1 MTSRHPGPIAPV
13 HSRVAALPPHVL
25 ADILFAPP
33 GIARAVASAL
43 FLLAGGACA
52 QAGAGDASQE
62 VVVTAARVAQKL
74 PDTLPSTTV
83 ISRADI
89 EASPALDVP
98 DLMRSFLSFNI
109 AQTGPVG
116 AQTSIF
122 VRGANFNQVLVLI
135 DGAPLSRADFGSA
148 PWELV
153 PLAQIDHIEVV
164 RGNLSSLYGSAA
176 VGGVIQI
183 FTKHGAG
190 TSLTVGGGSRGTLN
204 GSASVGQR
212 FGADDR
218 ALDLSASISGVHT
231 DGYSARDARIDPTV
245 NPDRD
250 ASTQSGATLA
260 VGKTWAT
267 GHRTALSVMH
277 SDTDSH
283 YDGYGG
289 PTVVDELKS
298 RLDNFTLSSHHALTP
313 ALDLDLHAGEDV
325 VKYTDPTAFTPGGLG
340 RTRLLGLGVDWTVVD
355 GQSLQFGVE
364 NDSERFGYVGSGA
377 SSRHTNA
384 VRAGW
389 LGSFGPALELQANVR
404 HDDASDYGTANTG
417 LLSIGWRLDR
427 EWKLVAQAST
437 AFSAPSFS
445 NIAYE
450 AAPLKAEHSRDV
462 ELGVHWNRGAWL
474 ARATL
479 FSQRQHDLIAFDANF
494 ETVNI
499 DHASNRGLE
508 LSLAGDT
515 GYGKVGVDATFQDAR
530 DDDTHAALLRRAR
543 TVVAA
548 NYRVPVLG
556 WETGVW
562 LQYTGPR
569 ADGDPITFATVK
581 ARARTVL
588 GLTASHALSPNWSIG
603 VKAGNLTGR
612 HDPEVLG
619 YTPPPPTVLVSLHG
633 QWQ

>member
-1 MTSRHPGPIAPV
+1 MSSRHPGPIAPV
-13 HSRVAALPPHVL
+13 HSRVAAFPLTTVVAAL
-25 ADILFAPP
+25 ALLGAN
-33 GIARAVASAL
+33 SAL
-43 FLLAGGACA
+43 A
-52 QAGAGDASQE
+52 QSASDASQE
-62 VVVTAARVAQKL
+62 VVVTAARVPQKL
-74 PDTLPSTTV
+74 PDTLPSTVV

-98 DLMRSFLSFNI
+98 DLMRGFLSFNV

-122 VRGANFNQVLVLI
+122 VRGANSNQVLVLV

-153 PLAQIDHIEVV
+153 PLSQVDHIEVV

-176 VGGVIQI
+176 VGGVVQI

-190 TSLTVGGGSRGTLN
+190 TSLTVGGGSRGTLT
-204 GSASVGQR
+204 GSASVGR
-212 FGADDR
+212 RYGAEDR
-218 ALDLSASISGVHT
+218 ALDLSASISGIHT
-231 DGYSARDARIDPTV
+231 DGYSARDAKVDPTV

-250 ASTQSGATLA
+250 ASTQSGETLA
-260 VGKTWAT
+260 VAKTWAT
-267 GHRTALSVMH
+267 GHRTTFSAMH

-283 YDGYGG
+283 YDGYNG

-298 RLDNFTLSSHHALTP
+298 RLDNLTLTSHHALTP
-313 ALDLDLHAGEDV
+313 SLDLDLHAGEDV
-325 VKYTDPTAFTPGGLG
+325 IKYTDPTAYTPGGLG
-340 RTRLLGLGVDWTVVD
+340 RTRLLGVGVEWTVAD
-355 GQSLQFGVE
+355 GQNLQFGYE
-364 NDSERFGYVGSGA
+364 NDSERFGYEAATPSR
-377 SSRHTNA
+377 RHTNS

-389 LGSFGPALELQANVR
+389 LGAFGPAFEVQANVR
-404 HDDASDYGTANTG
+404 HDDASDYGVANTG
-417 LLSIGWRLDR
+417 LLSLGWRLDR

-450 AAPLKAEHSRDV
+450 AAPLKAEHSRDF
-462 ELGVHWNRGAWL
+462 ELGVHWNRGSWL

-494 ETVNI
+494 ETLNI
-499 DHASNRGLE
+499 AHASNRGLE
-508 LSLAGDT
+508 LSLSGDT
-515 GYGKVGVDATFQDAR
+515 GYGKVGLDATFQDAR
-530 DDDTHAALLRRAR
+530 DDDAHTALLRRAR

-548 NYRVPVLG
+548 NYRVPVAG
-556 WETGVW
+556 WDTGVW

-588 GLTASHALSPNWSIG
+588 GLTASHALSPNWAIG
-603 VKAGNLTGR
+603 VKAGNLTGK
-612 HDPEVLG
+612 HAPEVLG
-619 YTPPPPTVLVSLHG
+619 YTPPPPLVLVSLHG

>member
-1 MTSRHPGPIAPV
+1 MTSRHSGPFAPV
-13 HSRVAALPPHVL
+13 HRRVAAFSVTTVAAALP
-25 ADILFAPP
+25 
-33 GIARAVASAL
+33 
-43 FLLAGGACA
+43 LLAAPAALA
-52 QAGAGDASQE
+52 QTAGDQPDQQ

-98 DLMRSFLSFNI
+98 DLMRSYLSFNV

-122 VRGANFNQVLVLI
+122 VRGANSNQVLVLI

-176 VGGVIQI
+176 VGGVVQI
-183 FTKHGAG
+183 FTRHGAG

-204 GSASVGQR
+204 GSASVGRR
-212 FGADDR
+212 FGAENR
-218 ALDLSASISGVHT
+218 AWELSASLSGVHT
-231 DGYSARDARIDPTV
+231 DGYSARDAKVDPTV

-250 ASTQSGATLA
+250 ASTQSGATLSVA
-260 VGKTWAT
+260 KTWAT
-267 GHRTALSVMH
+267 GHRTTLSAMH

-298 RLDNFTLSSHHALTP
+298 RLDNFTLTSHHALTP
-313 ALDLDLHAGEDV
+313 ALNLDVHAGDDV
-325 VKYTDPTAFTPGGLG
+325 IKYTDPTAFTPGGLG
-340 RTRLLGLGVDWTVVD
+340 RTRLLGAGVDWTVVD
-355 GQSLQFGVE
+355 GQNLQFGVE
-364 NDSERFGYVGSGA
+364 SDSERFGYLDSPVT
-377 SSRHTNA
+377 SRHTTS

-389 LGSFGPALELQANVR
+389 LGSFGPAFELQANVR
-404 HDDASDYGTANTG
+404 HDDASDYGKADTG
-417 LLSIGWRLDR
+417 LLSLGWRLDHD
-427 EWKLVAQAST
+427 WKVVAQAST

-450 AAPLKAEHSRDV
+450 AAPLKAEHSRDF
-462 ELGVHWNRGAWL
+462 ELGLHWSRGGWL

-479 FSQRQHDLIAFDANF
+479 FSQRQHDLIAFNASF
-494 ETVNI
+494 ATVNI

-508 LSLAGDT
+508 LSLDGDT
-515 GYGKVGVDATFQDAR
+515 GYGKVGLDATFQDAR
-530 DDDTHAALLRRAR
+530 DDDAHAALLRRAR

-548 NYRVPVLG
+548 NYRVPVMG
-556 WETGVW
+556 WDTGVW
-562 LQYTGPR
+562 LQYTGRR
-569 ADGDPITFATVK
+569 ADGDPITFATVQAK
-581 ARARTVL
+581 ARTVL
-588 GLTASHALSPNWSIG
+588 GLTASHALSPDWSIG
-603 VKAGNLTGR
+603 VKASNLTGR

>member
-1 MTSRHPGPIAPV
+1 MSSRHPGPIAPV
-13 HSRVAALPPHVL
+13 HSRVAAFPLTT
-25 ADILFAPP
+25 
-33 GIARAVASAL
+33 AVAALALLGATSAL
-43 FLLAGGACA
+43 A
-52 QAGAGDASQE
+52 QSASDASQE
-62 VVVTAARVAQKL
+62 VVVTAARVPQKL
-74 PDTLPSTTV
+74 PDTLPSTVV

-89 EASPALDVP
+89 ESSPALDVP
-98 DLMRSFLSFNI
+98 DLMRGFLSFNV

-122 VRGANFNQVLVLI
+122 VRGANSNQVLVLV

-153 PLAQIDHIEVV
+153 PLSQVDHIEVV

-176 VGGVIQI
+176 VGGVVQI

-190 TSLTVGGGSRGTLN
+190 TSVTVGGGSHGTLN
-204 GSASVGQR
+204 ASASVGQR
-212 FGADDR
+212 YGAPER
-218 ALDLSASISGVHT
+218 ALDLSASISGIHT
-231 DGYSARDARIDPTV
+231 DGYSARDAKVDPSV

-250 ASTQSGATLA
+250 AATQSGETLA
-260 VGKTWAT
+260 VAKTWAT
-267 GHRTALSVMH
+267 GHRTTFSAMH

-283 YDGYGG
+283 YDGYNG

-298 RLDNFTLSSHHALTP
+298 RLDNVTLTSRHALTP
-313 ALDLDLHAGEDV
+313 SLDIDVHAGEDV
-325 VKYTDPTAFTPGGLG
+325 IKYTDPTAYTPGGLG
-340 RTRLLGLGVDWTVVD
+340 RTRLLGVGVEWTVVD
-355 GQSLQFGVE
+355 GQNLQFGYE
-364 NDSERFGYVGSGA
+364 NDSERFGYVDAAPST
-377 SSRHTNA
+377 RHTNS

-389 LGSFGPALELQANVR
+389 LGAFGPAFEVQANVR
-404 HDDASDYGTANTG
+404 HDDASDYGAANTG
-417 LLSIGWRLDR
+417 LLSLGWRLDR

-450 AAPLKAEHSRDV
+450 AAPLKAERSRDF
-462 ELGVHWNRGAWL
+462 ELGVHWNRGSWL

-494 ETVNI
+494 QTLNI
-499 DHASNRGLE
+499 AHASNRGLE
-508 LSLAGDT
+508 LSLSGDT
-515 GYGKVGVDATFQDAR
+515 GLGKVGLDATFQDAR
-530 DDDTHAALLRRAR
+530 DDDAHTALLRRAR
-543 TVVAA
+543 SVVAA
-548 NYRVPVLG
+548 NYRVAVAG
-556 WETGVW
+556 WDTGVW

-569 ADGDPITFATVK
+569 ADVDPITFATVK

-588 GLTASHALSPNWSIG
+588 GLTASHALSPNWAIG
-603 VKAGNLTGR
+603 VKASNLTGR

-619 YTPPPPTVLVSLHG
+619 YTPPPPLVLVSLHG

>member
-1 MTSRHPGPIAPV
+1 MKSRHPGSIAPAR
-13 HSRVAALPPHVL
+13 SRVAAFSLTAIV
-25 ADILFAPP
+25 A
-33 GIARAVASAL
+33 ASA
-43 FLLAGGACA
+43 AGSAFA
-52 QAGAGDASQE
+52 QTSGQADQPGQE

-83 ISRADI
+83 ISHADI

-98 DLMRSFLSFNI
+98 DLLRSYLSFNV
-109 AQTGPVG
+109 AQTGPIG
-116 AQTSIF
+116 SQTSIF
-122 VRGANFNQVLVLI
+122 VRGANSNQVLVLI

-176 VGGVIQI
+176 VGGVVQI

-190 TSLTVGGGSRGTLN
+190 TSITVGGGSRGTLD

-212 FGADDR
+212 FGAADR
-218 ALDLSASISGVHT
+218 ALDVSASISGVHT
-231 DGYSARDARIDPTV
+231 DGYSARDAKVDPTV

-250 ASTQSGATLA
+250 ASTQSGATFA
-260 VGKTWAT
+260 IGKTWAA
-267 GHRTALSVMH
+267 GQRTSFSAMH

-283 YDGYGG
+283 YDGYNG

-298 RLDNFTLSSHHALTP
+298 RLDNFTLQSHHAITSSLNV
-313 ALDLDLHAGEDV
+313 DVHAGEDV
-325 VKYTDPTAFTPGGLG
+325 IKYTDPTAYTPGGLAH
-340 RTRLLGLGVDWTVVD
+340 TRLLGVGADWTVAD
-355 GQSLQFGVE
+355 GQNLQFGYE
-364 NDSERFGYVGSGA
+364 NDSERFGYVDSP
-377 SSRHTNA
+377 SSARHTNS

-389 LGSFGPALELQANVR
+389 LGSFGTALEVQANVR

-417 LLSIGWRLDR
+417 LLSVGWRLNR
-427 EWKLVAQAST
+427 EWKLVAQGST

-445 NIAYE
+445 DIAYE
-450 AAPLKAEHSRDV
+450 KAPLKAERSRDV
-462 ELGVHWNRGAWL
+462 ELGVHWNRGAWT

-494 ETVNI
+494 QTVNV
-499 DHASNRGLE
+499 DHASNRGVE
-508 LSLAGDT
+508 LAVDGDT
-515 GYGKVGVDATFQDAR
+515 GYGKLGLDATFQDAR
-530 DDDTHAALLRRAR
+530 DDDAHAALLRRAR

-562 LQYTGPR
+562 LQYTGVR
-569 ADGDPITFATVK
+569 ADVDPITYATVQAK
-581 ARARTVL
+581 ARTVL

-603 VKAGNLTGR
+603 VKANDLADR
-612 HDPEVLG
+612 HVPEVLG
-619 YTPPPPTVLVSLHG
+619 YTAPQPTVTVSLHG

>member
-1 MTSRHPGPIAPV
+1 MSSRHPGPIAPV
-13 HSRVAALPPHVL
+13 HSRVAAFPLTTVVAALALLGATPCVL
-25 ADILFAPP
+25 AQS
-33 GIARAVASAL
+33 AS
-43 FLLAGGACA
+43 
-52 QAGAGDASQE
+52 DASQE
-62 VVVTAARVAQKL
+62 VVVTAARVPQKL
-74 PDTLPSTTV
+74 PDTLPSTVV

-98 DLMRSFLSFNI
+98 DLMRGFLSFNV

-122 VRGANFNQVLVLI
+122 VRGANSNQVLVLV

-153 PLAQIDHIEVV
+153 PLSQVDHIEVV

-176 VGGVIQI
+176 VGGVVQI

-218 ALDLSASISGVHT
+218 ALDLSASISGIHT
-231 DGYSARDARIDPTV
+231 DGYSARDARIDPSV

-250 ASTQSGATLA
+250 ASTQSGETLA
-260 VGKTWAT
+260 IGKTWAT
-267 GHRTALSVMH
+267 GHRTTISAMH
-277 SDTDSH
+277 SDTDNH
-283 YDGYGG
+283 YDGYNG

-298 RLDNFTLSSHHALTP
+298 RLDNFTLASHHALTP
-313 ALDLDLHAGEDV
+313 SLDVDLHAGEDV
-325 VKYTDPTAFTPGGLG
+325 VKYTDPTAYTPGGLG
-340 RTRLLGLGVDWTVVD
+340 RTRLLGVGVGWTVVD
-355 GQSLQFGVE
+355 GQNLQFGYE
-364 NDSERFGYVGSGA
+364 NDSERFGYMNTTA
-377 SSRHTNA
+377 NTRHTNS

-389 LGSFGPALELQANVR
+389 LGTFGPAFEVQANVR

-417 LLSIGWRLDR
+417 LLSLGWRLDR

-450 AAPLKAEHSRDV
+450 AAPLKAEHSRDF
-462 ELGVHWNRGAWL
+462 ELGVHWNRGSWL

-494 ETVNI
+494 QTLNI
-499 DHASNRGLE
+499 AHASNRGLE
-508 LSLAGDT
+508 LSLSGDT
-515 GYGKVGVDATFQDAR
+515 GYGKVGLDATFQDAR
-530 DDDTHAALLRRAR
+530 DDDAHTALLRRAR
-543 TVVAA
+543 SVVAA
-548 NYRVPVLG
+548 NYRVPVAG
-556 WETGVW
+556 WDAGVW

-569 ADGDPITFATVK
+569 ADGDPVTFATVK

-588 GLTASHALSPNWSIG
+588 GLTASHALSPNWALG
-603 VKAGNLTGR
+603 VKAANLTGR

-619 YTPPPPTVLVSLHG
+619 YTSPPPWVLVSLHG
-633 QWQ
+633 

>member
-1 MTSRHPGPIAPV
+1 MTFRHPGPFAPA
-13 HSRVAALPPHVL
+13 HRRVAAFRL
-25 ADILFAPP
+25 APLA
-33 GIARAVASAL
+33 AAL
-43 FLLAGGACA
+43 ALLAAA
-52 QAGAGDASQE
+52 PAFADSAADPSQE
-62 VVVTAARVAQKL
+62 VVITAARVAQKL

-83 ISRADI
+83 ITRADI

-98 DLMRSFLSFNI
+98 DLMRSYLSFNV

-122 VRGANFNQVLVLI
+122 VRGANSNQVLVLI

-190 TSLTVGGGSRGTLN
+190 SSLTVGGGSRGTLN

-212 FGADDR
+212 FGAEDR
-218 ALDLSASISGVHT
+218 ALDLSASVSGVHT
-231 DGYSARDARIDPTV
+231 DGYSARDPKVDPSV

-250 ASTQSGATLA
+250 ASTQSGATLS

-267 GHRTALSVMH
+267 GHRTTLSAMH

-283 YDGYGG
+283 YDGYAG

-298 RLDNFTLSSHHALTP
+298 RLDNFTLMSHHALTP
-313 ALDLDLHAGEDV
+313 ALNLDVHVGEDV
-325 VKYTDPTAFTPGGLG
+325 IKYTDPTAFTPGGLG
-340 RTRLLGLGVDWTVVD
+340 RTRLLGAGVDWTVAD
-355 GQSLQFGVE
+355 GQNVQFGVE
-364 NDSERFGYVGSGA
+364 NDSERFGYVDSPV
-377 SSRHTNA
+377 SSRHTNS

-389 LGSFGPALELQANVR
+389 LGSFASAFEVQANVR

-417 LLSIGWRLDR
+417 LLSLGWRLDHD
-427 EWKLVAQAST
+427 WKLVAQAST

-450 AAPLKAEHSRDV
+450 AVPLKAEHSRDF
-462 ELGVHWNRGAWL
+462 ELGVHWSRGGWL

-499 DHASNRGLE
+499 AHASNRGLE
-508 LSLAGDT
+508 LSLDGDT
-515 GYGKVGVDATFQDAR
+515 GYGKVGLDATFQDAR
-530 DDDTHAALLRRAR
+530 DDDAHAALLRRAR

-548 NYRVPVLG
+548 SYRVPVLG
-556 WETGVW
+556 WDTGVW

-569 ADGDPITFATVK
+569 ADGDPITFATVQ
-581 ARARTVL
+581 AHSRTVL
-588 GLTASHALSPNWSIG
+588 GLTASHALSPNWAIG
-603 VKAGNLTGR
+603 VKASDLTGK

-619 YTPPPPTVLVSLHG
+619 YTPPPPLVLVSLHG

>member
-1 MTSRHPGPIAPV
+1 MSSRHPGPIAPV
-13 HSRVAALPPHVL
+13 HSRVAAFPLTTVVAAFTL
-25 ADILFAPP
+25 LGATSAFAQT
-33 GIARAVASAL
+33 AS
-43 FLLAGGACA
+43 
-52 QAGAGDASQE
+52 DASQE
-62 VVVTAARVAQKL
+62 VVVTAARVPQKL
-74 PDTLPSTTV
+74 PDTLPSTVV

-98 DLMRSFLSFNI
+98 DLMRGFLSFNV

-122 VRGANFNQVLVLI
+122 VRGANSNQVLVLV

-153 PLAQIDHIEVV
+153 PLSQVDHIEVV

-176 VGGVIQI
+176 VGGVVQI

-204 GSASVGQR
+204 ASASVGQR
-212 FGADDR
+212 YGAEDR
-218 ALDLSASISGVHT
+218 ALDLSASISGIHT
-231 DGYSARDARIDPTV
+231 DGYSARDAKVDPSV

-250 ASTQSGATLA
+250 ASTQSGETLA
-260 VGKTWAT
+260 VAKTWAT
-267 GHRTALSVMH
+267 GHRTTFSAMH
-277 SDTDSH
+277 SDTDSR
-283 YDGYGG
+283 YDGYNG

-298 RLDNFTLSSHHALTP
+298 RLDNVTLTSHHALTP
-313 ALDLDLHAGEDV
+313 TLDLDLHAGEDV
-325 VKYTDPTAFTPGGLG
+325 IKYTDPTAYTPGGLG
-340 RTRLLGLGVDWTVVD
+340 RTRLLGMGLEWTVAD
-355 GQSLQFGVE
+355 GQNLQFGYE
-364 NDSERFGYVGSGA
+364 NDSERFGYVDA
-377 SSRHTNA
+377 TPNRRHTNS

-389 LGSFGPALELQANVR
+389 LGAFGPAFEVQANVR
-404 HDDASDYGTANTG
+404 HDDASDYGVANTG
-417 LLSIGWRLDR
+417 LLSLGWRVDR

-462 ELGVHWNRGAWL
+462 ELGVHWNRGSWL

-479 FSQRQHDLIAFDANF
+479 FSQRQHDLIAFDATF
-494 ETVNI
+494 QTRNI
-499 DHASNRGLE
+499 EHASNRGLE
-508 LSLAGDT
+508 LSLSGDT
-515 GYGKVGVDATFQDAR
+515 GYGKVGLDATFQDAR
-530 DDDTHAALLRRAR
+530 DDDAHTALLRRAR

-548 NYRVPVLG
+548 NYRVPVAG
-556 WETGVW
+556 WDAGVW

-581 ARARTVL
+581 AKARTVL
-588 GLTASHALSPNWSIG
+588 GLTASHALSPNWALG

-612 HDPEVLG
+612 RDPEVLG
-619 YTPPPPTVLVSLHG
+619 YTPPPPLVLVSLHG
-633 QWQ
+633 HWQ

>member
-1 MTSRHPGPIAPV
+1 VP
-13 HSRVAALPPHVL
+13 
-25 ADILFAPP
+25 
-33 GIARAVASAL
+33 
-43 FLLAGGACA
+43 
-52 QAGAGDASQE
+52 
-62 VVVTAARVAQKL
+62 QKL
-74 PDTLPSTTV
+74 PDTLPSTVV

-98 DLMRSFLSFNI
+98 DLMRGFLSFSV

-122 VRGANFNQVLVLI
+122 VRGANSNQVLVLV

-153 PLAQIDHIEVV
+153 PLSQVDHIEVV

-176 VGGVIQI
+176 VGGVVQI

-204 GSASVGQR
+204 ASASVGQR
-212 FGADDR
+212 YGAEDR
-218 ALDLSASISGVHT
+218 ALDLSASISGIHT
-231 DGYSARDARIDPTV
+231 DGYSARDAKVDPSV

-250 ASTQSGATLA
+250 ASTQSGETLA
-260 VGKTWAT
+260 VAKTWAT
-267 GHRTALSVMH
+267 GHRTTFSAMH
-277 SDTDSH
+277 SDTDSR
-283 YDGYGG
+283 YDGYNG

-298 RLDNFTLSSHHALTP
+298 RLDNVTLTSHHALTP
-313 ALDLDLHAGEDV
+313 TLDLDLHAGEDV
-325 VKYTDPTAFTPGGLG
+325 IKYTDPTAYTPGGLG
-340 RTRLLGLGVDWTVVD
+340 RTRLLGVGLEWTVVD
-355 GQSLQFGVE
+355 GQNLQFGYE
-364 NDSERFGYVGSGA
+364 NDSERFGYVDA
-377 SSRHTNA
+377 TPNRRHTNS

-389 LGSFGPALELQANVR
+389 LGAFGPAFEVQANVR
-404 HDDASDYGTANTG
+404 HDDASDYGVANTG
-417 LLSIGWRLDR
+417 LLSLGWRVDR

-462 ELGVHWNRGAWL
+462 ELGVHWNRGSWL

-479 FSQRQHDLIAFDANF
+479 FSQRQHDLIAFDATF
-494 ETVNI
+494 QTRNI
-499 DHASNRGLE
+499 EHASNRGLE
-508 LSLAGDT
+508 LSLSGDT
-515 GYGKVGVDATFQDAR
+515 GYGKVGLDATFQDAR
-530 DDDTHAALLRRAR
+530 DDDAHTALLRRAR

-548 NYRVPVLG
+548 NYRVPVAG
-556 WETGVW
+556 WDTGVW
-562 LQYTGPR
+562 LQYMGPR

-581 ARARTVL
+581 AKARTVL
-588 GLTASHALSPNWSIG
+588 GLTASHALSPNWALG

-612 HDPEVLG
+612 RDPEVLG
-619 YTPPPPTVLVSLHG
+619 YTPPPPLVLVSLHG
-633 QWQ
+633 HWQ

>member
-1 MTSRHPGPIAPV
+1 MSSRHHGPIAPA
-13 HSRVAALPPHVL
+13 HSRVAAFSLTT
-25 ADILFAPP
+25 
-33 GIARAVASAL
+33 VAAAL
-43 FLLAGGACA
+43 SLLAAAPAFA
-52 QAGAGDASQE
+52 QAAADASQE

-98 DLMRSFLSFNI
+98 DLMRGYLSFNV

-122 VRGANFNQVLVLI
+122 VRGANSNQVLVLI

-164 RGNLSSLYGSAA
+164 RGNLSSLYGSSA

-190 TSLTVGGGSRGTLN
+190 TSLTVGGGSRGTLS

-212 FGADDR
+212 FGAENR
-218 ALDLSASISGVHT
+218 ALDLSASVSGVHT
-231 DGYSARDARIDPTV
+231 DGYSARDAKIDPTV

-250 ASTQSGATLA
+250 ASTQSGVTFSI
-260 VGKTWAT
+260 GKTWAT
-267 GHRTALSVMH
+267 GHRTTLSAMH

-283 YDGYGG
+283 YDGYNG

-298 RLDNFTLSSHHALTP
+298 RLDNFTLTSHHALTP
-313 ALDLDLHAGEDV
+313 ALNLDVHAGEDV
-325 VKYTDPTAFTPGGLG
+325 IKYTDPTAFTPGGLG
-340 RTRLLGLGVDWTVVD
+340 RTRLLGVSADWTVVD
-355 GQSLQFGVE
+355 GQNLQFGYE
-364 NDSERFGYVGSGA
+364 NDSERFGYVDSPA
-377 SSRHTNA
+377 SSRHTNS

-389 LGSFGPALELQANVR
+389 LGSFGSSFEVQANGR

-417 LLSIGWRLDR
+417 LLSVGWRLDR

-450 AAPLKAEHSRDV
+450 ARPLKAEHSRDF
-462 ELGVHWNRGAWL
+462 ELGVHWNRGSWL

-479 FSQRQHDLIAFDANF
+479 FSQRQHDLIAFDADF

-499 DHASNRGLE
+499 AHASNRGLE
-508 LSLAGDT
+508 LSVDGDT
-515 GYGKVGVDATFQDAR
+515 GFGKVGLDATFQNAR
-530 DDDTHAALLRRAR
+530 DDDAHAALLRRAR

-562 LQYTGPR
+562 LHYTGPR
-569 ADGDPITFATVK
+569 ADGDPITFATVRAK
-581 ARARTVL
+581 ARTVL

-603 VKAGNLTGR
+603 VKASNLTGK